1 MGGRAPHTS
10 LWPAAP
16 PALTAT
22 LCPRLLCR
30 HSPPDCGRRVGRQAL
45 YKLSTESRS
54 ILRGCST
61 DMCQQAWVPDGVSLR
76 ESSQRSVDGAR
87 QLSRSNVVAAPPLRK
102 SRSTATS
109 AASAD

>member
-1 MGGRAPHTS
+1 MGGCEAHVALACRPTHTHGDALSDAPVS
-10 LWPAAP
+10 AQ
-16 PALTAT
+16 
-22 LCPRLLCR
+22 C
-30 HSPPDCGRRVGRQAL
+30 PPDRGWCAARQAL

-76 ESSQRSVDGAR
+76 QSSQRSIDGAR
-87 QLSRSNVVAAPPLRK
+87 QVSRSNVVAAPPLRK
-102 SRSTATS
+102 TRSTAAS